1 MTSLVYIVYSVYLVL
16 SVTVS
21 IKIKKNILELVDK
34 MIEYGIAR
42 SRNQALNMLIEKG
55 LESIR
60 DEIIYWDKIYRKAEE
75 LVKKGFNLSHGG
87 LNKILEEDRS
97 R

>member
-1 MTSLVYIVYSVYLVL
+1 M

-21 IKIKKNILELVDK
+21 VKVKKDVLKLVDK
-34 MIEYGIAR
+34 MVEYGLAR

-60 DEIIYWDKIYRKAEE
+60 DEIIYWDEIYRKSEE
-75 LVKKGFNLSHGG
+75 LVKKGFKLSHGG
-87 LNKILEEDRS
+87 LNKILEEDRL